1 MGIDID
7 GFLDEFE
14 QVEQDNTSK
23 KKEDKNKS
31 NKKEKK
37 IDLTFDK
44 YVNDKF
50 DKLQENVDEEDF
62 KFLIKAYSEIKK
74 FDQNLPKKLL
84 ELKKTSGSAL
94 NSLGKKYTISFLE
107 GIKQNKIKHGLSVS
121 KQLSNIEEL
130 IKNKQIPKAVSLY
143 NQVTSE
149 YKLFPKEYIIEK
161 IELGKKLRDIEIK
174 LNHEFTIFWDIETK
188 KIRKHLASEISSLKH
203 NLVPGRIEQ
212 IEANLHNI
220 NSIMENSPS
229 IFYNEL
235 VKERI
240 QVAKII
246 IVAEEFLKKQY
257 IQEFKEK
264 EIQFKKLFERF
275 HKYQIKK
282 DVESALTCYDEML
295 FIFEKMPD
303 AFVEKKIEIY
313 KQVNKSFESLNNLL
327 LTNSVSQFM
336 ETYNSSKI
344 LSQAREYLNHAK
356 INSEFDTANLI
367 SIKQDL
373 NKIPH
378 KLQPE
383 KVELENDILKLI
395 HQKTINEIKQYIE
408 NGYKNK
414 DFEITKLKSYQQKLS
429 QIPNLLA
436 EEKSEVSNKIDEL
449 VNKYIQITKEK
460 KRLELIHKK
469 ETDELKLKELEVLR
483 ETNKPKPK
491 TSNMT
496 INYDNETKSNINA
509 NNLENENNFQKT
521 KTLNVQY
528 NDVKPEK
535 KVVETKQKAETKIVN
550 KKTINPKIQDNKISE
565 NKIIKKQKVD
575 ENKPKP
581 QTKVISNKPLID
593 KLKIDQKKLNNVN
606 ISMIDEINENFQLI
620 QNSSNPA
627 EKERLTKKINFYIS
641 LIPLNSA
648 QKESVI
654 NRLEGN

>member
-7 GFLDEFE
+7 GFLEEFE
-14 QVEQDNTSK
+14 QVEQENTSK
-23 KKEDKNKS
+23 KKEKTKS
-31 NKKEKK
+31 EKKDKK

-84 ELKKTSGSAL
+84 ELKKTSGTAL
-94 NSLGKKYTISFLE
+94 SSLGKKYTINFLE
-107 GIKQNKIKHGLSVS
+107 GIKQNKNKHGLSVS
-121 KQLSNIEEL
+121 NQLSNIETL
-130 IKNKQIPKAVSLY
+130 IKNKQIPKAINLY
-143 NQVTSE
+143 NQITTE

-174 LNHEFTIFWDIETK
+174 LNNEFTIFWDIETK
-188 KIRKHLASEISSLKH
+188 KIRKQLSSEISNLKH

-220 NSIMENSPS
+220 NTTMENAPS

-246 IVAEEFLKKQY
+246 IVAEEFLKTQY
-257 IQEFKEK
+257 IEEFKEK
-264 EIQFKKLFERF
+264 EQQFKQLFERF

-295 FIFEKMPD
+295 YIFEKMPD
-303 AFVEKKIEIY
+303 AFIEKKIEIY
-313 KQVNKSFESLNNLL
+313 KQIDKSFESLNNLL

-356 INSEFDTANLI
+356 KNSEFDTANLI
-367 SIKQDL
+367 SIKNDL

-383 KVELENDILKLI
+383 KVELENEILKLI
-395 HQKTINEIKQYIE
+395 HQKTINEIKQYLD

-414 DFEITKLKSYQQKLS
+414 DFEIKKLKSYQEKIS
-429 QIPNLLA
+429 QISDLLVD
-436 EEKSEVSNKIDEL
+436 EKTEISSKVDEL
-449 VNKYIQITKEK
+449 VNKFTKISQEK
-460 KRLELIHKK
+460 KKLELIHKK
-469 ETDELKLKELEVLR
+469 EKDELKLKELEVLR
-483 ETNKPKPK
+483 DNNQK
-491 TSNMT
+491 TANIT
-496 INYDNETKSNINA
+496 INYNSDDNSNKQNTTKNKEELDLN
-509 NNLENENNFQKT
+509 KT
-521 KTLNVQY
+521 KTFNVHY
-528 NDVKPEK
+528 NDSKNQTQQKPNTE
-535 KVVETKQKAETKIVN
+535 N
-550 KKTINPKIQDNKISE
+550 KLNSNPKIPKMPTQTTQDQSKQISIE
-565 NKIIKKQKVD
+565 
-575 ENKPKP
+575 
-581 QTKVISNKPLID
+581 PLIV
-593 KLKIDQKKLNNVN
+593 KSRLDQKKLNNVN

-620 QNSSNPA
+620 QHSSNLA

-641 LIPLNSA
+641 LIPLNPA
-648 QKESVI
+648 QKETI
-654 NRLEGN
+654 TNKLEGN